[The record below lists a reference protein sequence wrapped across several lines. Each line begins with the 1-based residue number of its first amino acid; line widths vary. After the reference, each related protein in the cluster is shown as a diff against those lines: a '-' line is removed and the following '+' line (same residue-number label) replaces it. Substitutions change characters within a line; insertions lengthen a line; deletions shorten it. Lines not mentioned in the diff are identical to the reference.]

1 MVRALRGRTPWSGIL
16 SSMPS
21 LQNQRAMFRER
32 EHRAVVGAG
41 LLGEEERA
49 ELVAH
54 WGAVAAATAIACRK

>member
-1 MVRALRGRTPWSGIL
+1 
-16 SSMPS
+16 
-21 LQNQRAMFRER
+21 MFRER

-54 WGAVAAATAIACRK
+54 WGAVAAATAIACRKWL